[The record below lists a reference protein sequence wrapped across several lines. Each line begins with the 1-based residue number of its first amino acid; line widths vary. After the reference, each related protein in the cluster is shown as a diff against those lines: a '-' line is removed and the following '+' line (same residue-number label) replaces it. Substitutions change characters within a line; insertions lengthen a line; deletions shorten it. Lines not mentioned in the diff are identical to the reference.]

1 MGTDKVGL
9 NFSFIGNIL
18 INKYEKL
25 KWHKSQ
31 GIYTFILY
39 IETDL
44 LESCLK
50 LITCSLSQSQ
60 SSAEIYLSLFDWLSG
75 LVKLSGWI

>member
-25 KWHKSQ
+25 K
-31 GIYTFILY
+31 
-39 IETDL
+39 
-44 LESCLK
+44 
-50 LITCSLSQSQ
+50 
-60 SSAEIYLSLFDWLSG
+60 
-75 LVKLSGWI
+75 